1 VADRKRRLP
10 RRGSVPL
17 ALHGLIEYAG
27 GALTVVAPFA
37 FNFDSDL
44 ATAIAVIIGT
54 GVIVLGL
61 ATQAPTGV
69 FRTVPLDSH
78 IVLDYVLGLVLVASP
93 FVFGF
98 TDDET
103 ALAYFLIVGVGYLA
117 LTVLTRFRK
126 PA

>member
-27 GALTVVAPFA
+27 GALTVVAPFTL
-37 FNFDSDL
+37 NFDSDI
-44 ATAIAVIIGT
+44 AIAIAVIIGS

-103 ALAYFLIVGVGYLA
+103 ALAYFLIAGVGYLA
-117 LTVLTRFRK
+117 LTVLTRFRN
-126 PA
+126 A